1 MKNLNDNMTITAEI
15 KKIPNPSKINARKW
29 ALFLTCMLI
38 LITSLPAL
46 FGQEIAPTPEIPQKE
61 RRKIGLVLSGGGAR
75 GFAHIGVLKVLEE
88 NRIPV
93 DYVAGASMGGL
104 VGALY
109 ATGRTPD
116 EMERLIETL
125 DWDNLLRGRTAFEAL
140 SYRRKEDRR
149 NLPGAITLG
158 GKGANLNLP
167 GSLNPGHEIGLAL
180 DRLMFSYG
188 DKTDFDNLPI
198 PFRAAATDLVN
209 AETVVLKDGSLAQA
223 LRATMAIPGVFAPV
237 ELNGKILADGGI
249 LNNIPTDVAK
259 QMGADIIIVVNI
271 ETQLGDRA
279 ALQDLVGILG
289 QTFYVA
295 TIENSRR
302 SLRQA
307 DFIIAPDLENY
318 TTFDFTAGK
327 EIVELGYA
335 GAQSKVSL
343 LKSLAL
349 DDADWQRHLAAR
361 RARMRPDVQAVP
373 EFLAIEGTTDAGA
386 KSKIERELGGRYEN
400 KPLDKEALEKDLT
413 RLTGTERF
421 DNLGYGTTGR
431 AGETGLSIRVYDPV
445 ERTGRTTIL
454 QVGVDVNNSETDDVN
469 FNARAR
475 LTFFDAGGEGNEW
488 RNDFSIGSRTLLA
501 TEFFRPFGRGKF
513 FAAPNAFYEDRK
525 VNFYENGDRLAEYSF
540 RTAQAGIDFGYAV
553 NRNSELRL
561 GYSIGHQKAARR
573 IGSPLLSDL
582 SGKVSFASLR
592 WNYDT
597 RDNAQIPK
605 RGIETRNSLNYYF
618 DSPGAGDSFAQ
629 AESRINAF
637 RPLGEKNIVFGFGG
651 GGTTFGERAPLF
663 QQFSVGGLFNVGGYG
678 TGEFRGGNYLNGGF
692 GALRETFA
700 APPYIGGKL
709 YLGGWYEA
717 GSSFESINTAKYRQ
731 SVTFGTLLETR
742 IGPIFVGGSF
752 AEGGRRKIY
761 FSLGR
766 FF

>member
-1 MKNLNDNMTITAEI
+1 MQ
-15 KKIPNPSKINARKW
+15 SKTKLRAH
-29 ALFLTCMLI
+29 ALILGLVLVFLTVSTAFI
-38 LITSLPAL
+38 HA
-46 FGQEIAPTPEIPQKE
+46 QEAVSTFENNPKKRP
-61 RRKIGLVLSGGGAR
+61 KIGLVLSGGGAR
-75 GFAHIGVLKVLEE
+75 GFAHIGVLKILEE
-88 NRIPV
+88 NHIPV
-93 DYVAGASMGGL
+93 DAVAGASMGAL

-116 EMERLIETL
+116 EMEQLIKTL
-125 DWDNLLRGRTAFEAL
+125 DWDTLLRGKTAFEAL

-158 GKGANLNLP
+158 GTGARLNLP
-167 GSLNPGHEIGLAL
+167 GSLNPGHEIGLVL
-180 DRLMFSYG
+180 DRLMLSYG

-198 PFRAAATDLVN
+198 PFRAVATDLVN
-209 AETVVLKDGSLAQA
+209 AETVVLKNGSLAQS

-249 LNNIPTDVAK
+249 LNNIPTDVALD
-259 QMGADIIIVVNI
+259 MGADIIIVVNI
-271 ETQLGDRA
+271 ETQLGDRT
-279 ALQDLVGILG
+279 ALQNLVGILG

-318 TTFDFTAGK
+318 TTFDFTAGEK
-327 EIVELGYA
+327 IVELGYQ
-335 GAQSKVSL
+335 GAQTKISL

-349 DDADWQRHLAAR
+349 DAGEWNRHLAER
-361 RARMRPDVQAVP
+361 RAKVRPNVEITP

-386 KSKIERELGGRYEN
+386 KSKIERELGGRYED
-400 KPLDKEALEKDLT
+400 KLLDKTALETDLT
-413 RLTGTERF
+413 ELTGTERF
-421 DNLGYGTTGR
+421 DNLGYGTTTR
-431 AGETGLSIRVYDPV
+431 ADGETGLLIRVYDPI
-445 ERTGRTTIL
+445 ERTGRTTVL

-475 LTFFDAGGEGNEW
+475 LTFFDVGGEDNEW
-488 RNDFSIGSRTLLA
+488 RNDFSIGSRTTLA
-501 TEFFRPFGRGKF
+501 TEFYRPFGRSKF

-525 VNFYENGDRLAEYSF
+525 VNFYEMGERFAEYSF
-540 RTAQAGIDFGYAV
+540 QTAQAGIDFGYATS
-553 NRNSELRL
+553 RSSELRF
-561 GYSIGHQKAARR
+561 GYSIGQQKAARR

-597 RDNAQIPK
+597 RNNSQIPK

-618 DSPGAGDSFAQ
+618 DAPGASNSFAQ

-637 RPLGEKNIVFGFGG
+637 RPLGEKNVVFGFGG
-651 GGTTFGERAPLF
+651 GGTTFGKTAPLF
-663 QQFSVGGLFNVGGYG
+663 QQFAVGGLFSVGGYG

-692 GALRETFA
+692 GILRETFA

-709 YLGGWYEA
+709 YVGGWYEA
-717 GSSFESINTAKYRQ
+717 GSAFENFSRAKYRQ
-731 SVTFGTLLETR
+731 SATFGALLETR

-752 AEGGRRKIY
+752 AEGGRRRIY

>member
-1 MKNLNDNMTITAEI
+1 MKTAKFAALSVFI
-15 KKIPNPSKINARKW
+15 KLEMSFRARAFLLAFGLIFAIVAIPFVRA
-29 ALFLTCMLI
+29 
-38 LITSLPAL
+38 
-46 FGQEIAPTPEIPQKE
+46 QEIPPASENNPKKRP
-61 RRKIGLVLSGGGAR
+61 KIGLVLSGGGAR

-88 NRIPV
+88 NKIPV
-93 DYVAGASMGGL
+93 DTVAGASMGGL
-104 VGALY
+104 VGAMY

-116 EMERLIETL
+116 EMERLIENL
-125 DWDNLLRGRTAFEAL
+125 DWDTLLRGRTAFDAL

-158 GKGANLNLP
+158 GKGAKLNLP
-167 GSLNPGHEIGLAL
+167 SSLNPGHEIGLVL
-180 DRLMFSYG
+180 DRLMFAYG
-188 DKTDFDNLPI
+188 DDTDFDRLPI
-198 PFRAAATDLVN
+198 PFRAVATDLVN

-249 LNNIPTDVAK
+249 LNNIPTDVARE
-259 QMGADIIIVVNI
+259 MGADIIIVVNI
-271 ETQLGDRA
+271 ETQLGDRD
-279 ALQDLVGILG
+279 ALQNLVGILG
-289 QTFYVA
+289 QTFYVV
-295 TIENSRR
+295 TLENSRR

-307 DFIIAPDLENY
+307 DFIIAPDLANY

-327 EIVELGYA
+327 KIVELGYQ
-335 GAQSKVSL
+335 GAQTKISL

-349 DDADWQRHLAAR
+349 DDTQWQAHLAER
-361 RARMRPDVQAVP
+361 RAKIRPDVQIVP
-373 EFLAIEGTTDAGA
+373 EFLVIEGTNDPDA
-386 KSKIERELGGRYEN
+386 KSKIRREIGGRYED
-400 KPLDKEALEKDLT
+400 KSLDKPALETDLT
-413 RLTGTERF
+413 RLTGTDRF
-421 DNLGYGTTGR
+421 DNLGYGTTR
-431 AGETGLSIRVYDPV
+431 RDDQNGLAIRVYDPV
-445 ERTGRTTIL
+445 ERTARTTVL
-454 QVGVDVNNSETDDVN
+454 QVGVEVNNSDTDDVN

-475 LTFFDAGGEGNEW
+475 LTLFDVGGAGNEW

-501 TEFFRPFGRGKF
+501 TEFYRPFGQSKF

-525 VNFYENGDRLAEYSF
+525 VNFYSDGDRLAEYSF
-540 RTAQAGIDFGYAV
+540 QTAQAGIDLGYATG
-553 NRNSELRL
+553 RSSELRF
-561 GYSIGHQKAARR
+561 GYSVGHQKAVRR
-573 IGSPLLSDL
+573 VGNALFDDA

-597 RDNAQIPK
+597 RNNAQIPT
-605 RGIETRNSLNYYF
+605 RGIETRNSVNYYF
-618 DSPGAGDSFAQ
+618 DAPGADGFAQ

-637 RPLGEKNIVFGFGG
+637 HSPNAKTIVFGFGA
-651 GGTTFGERAPLF
+651 GGTTFGKRAPLF
-663 QQFSVGGLFNVGGYG
+663 QQFAIGGLFSVGGYG

-717 GSSFESINTAKYRQ
+717 GGAFENFSRAQYRQ
-731 SVTFGTLLETR
+731 SVTFGSLLETR

>member
-1 MKNLNDNMTITAEI
+1 MSIFIKSETNFRARAWLAVFGLIFSFVSTSFVFAQQTAQ
-15 KKIPNPSKINARKW
+15 
-29 ALFLTCMLI
+29 
-38 LITSLPAL
+38 TS
-46 FGQEIAPTPEIPQKE
+46 EIAPKKRP
-61 RRKIGLVLSGGGAR
+61 KIGLVLSGGGAR
-75 GFAHIGVLKVLEE
+75 GFAHIGVLKVLEA

-116 EMERLIETL
+116 EMERLTENL
-125 DWDNLLRGRTAFEAL
+125 DWDTLLRGKTAFEAL

-158 GKGANLNLP
+158 GKGARLNLP
-167 GSLNPGHEIGLAL
+167 GSLNPGHEIGLVL
-180 DRLMFSYG
+180 DRLMLAYG

-198 PFRAAATDLVN
+198 PFRAVATDLVN
-209 AETVVLKDGSLAQA
+209 AETVVLKDGSLAQS

-259 QMGADIIIVVNI
+259 AMGADIIIVVNI
-271 ETQLGDRA
+271 ETQLGDRT
-279 ALQDLVGILG
+279 ALQNLVGILG

-318 TTFDFTAGK
+318 TTFDFTKGGK
-327 EIVELGYA
+327 IVELGRA
-335 GAQSKVSL
+335 GAELKIAL

-349 DDADWQRHLAAR
+349 GDAEWNRHLAER
-361 RARMRPDVQAVP
+361 REKARPDVKIVP
-373 EFLAIEGTTDAGA
+373 EFLAIEGTTDPSAT
-386 KSKIERELGGRYEN
+386 SKIEREIKGRYED
-400 KPLDKEALEKDLT
+400 KPLDAPALEKDLT

-421 DNLGYGTTGR
+421 DNLGYGTTSR
-431 AGETGLSIRVYDPV
+431 ADGETGLLVRVYDPV
-445 ERTGRTTIL
+445 ERTGRTTVL
-454 QVGVDVNNSETDDVN
+454 QAGVDVNNSETDDVN

-475 LTFFDAGGEGNEW
+475 LTFFDVGGAGSEW
-488 RNDFSIGSRTLLA
+488 RNDFSVGSRTLLA
-501 TEFFRPFGRGKF
+501 TEFYRPFGGGKF

-525 VNFYENGDRLAEYSF
+525 VNFYADGDRLAEFSF
-540 RTAQAGIDFGYAV
+540 RTAQAGIDFGYATS
-553 NRNSELRL
+553 RSSELRF
-561 GYSIGHQKAARR
+561 GYSTGHQKAVRR
-573 IGSPLLSDL
+573 IGSPSFSDL
-582 SGKVSFASLR
+582 SGRVSLASLR

-597 RDNAQIPK
+597 RDNSQIPK
-605 RGIETRNSLNYYF
+605 RGVETRNSLNYYF
-618 DSPGAGDSFAQ
+618 DAPGAAGNFAQ
-629 AESRINAF
+629 AESRFSAF
-637 RPLGEKNIVFGFGG
+637 RPLGAKTIVFGFGA
-651 GGTTFGERAPLF
+651 GGTTFGKRAPLF
-663 QQFSVGGLFNVGGYG
+663 QQFGVGGLFSVGGYG
-678 TGEFRGGNYLNGGF
+678 SGEFRGGNYLNGGF
-692 GALRETFA
+692 GVLRETFA

-717 GSSFESINTAKYRQ
+717 GGAFENFDAAKYRQ
-731 SVTFGTLLETR
+731 SVTGGALLETR